1 MDRAFYVAIRPTCG
15 YTRDIVGPFE
25 TAKAAE
31 PFVGPVYAEGLVDEW
46 DDCTV
51 LPTDV
56 PVGCGHRPAPYNDR
70 FGWTPEKAGK
80 VRLAADEGA

>member
-1 MDRAFYVAIRPTCG
+1 MDRAYYVAIRPDGG

-25 TAKAAE
+25 TAKAAW
-31 PFVGPVYAEGLVDEW
+31 PFVGPVYRAGLVDEGE
-46 DDCTV
+46 DCTV

-70 FGWTPEKAGK
+70 FGWMPYLAGK